1 MRIFLAGATGA
12 IGRRLV
18 PLLVRNLHEVTGATR
33 DPAKVHA
40 LAAAGAEP
48 TVVDVFD
55 ADRLTAAVIAARPD
69 VVIHQLTDL
78 PQVIDPATMPAAL
91 ARNARLR
98 VEGTAN
104 LVQAVLAAKTKRV
117 IAQSISFTYAS
128 ETEPHLETDP
138 LKSGNASSDAV
149 TTLETLTL
157 QTPGLDGVVLRYGR
171 LFGPGTWATT
181 ATGKGFCHVDAAA
194 HAALLALTKGR
205 GAYNIANDDG
215 EVSIAKARA
224 DLGFDPGF
232 RLPEL

>member
-33 DPAKVHA
+33 DAAKVHA

-48 TVVDVFD
+48 VVVDVFD
-55 ADRLTAAVIAARPD
+55 ADRLTAAVVAARPD

-78 PQVIDPATMPAAL
+78 PQVLDPATMPAAL

-104 LVQAVLAAKTKRV
+104 LVQAALAAKAKRL
-117 IAQSISFTYAS
+117 IAQSISFAYAG
-128 ETEPHLETDP
+128 ETEPHAEADP

-149 TTLETLTL
+149 VTLE
-157 QTPGLDGVVLRYGR
+157 
-171 LFGPGTWATT
+171 
-181 ATGKGFCHVDAAA
+181 
-194 HAALLALTKGR
+194 
-205 GAYNIANDDG
+205 N
-215 EVSIAKARA
+215 
-224 DLGFDPGF
+224 
-232 RLPEL
+232 